1 MRIIPVIDL
10 MKGIVVH
17 GQMGERKKYKP
28 IKSVLCHS
36 ADPLTVAYAFE
47 DELQLKELYIADLDA
62 ISHHDYS
69 NLKEILKIKQKTH
82 LNLMLDCGI
91 RSVDDILKFIPSNI
105 DRIIIATETLSEL
118 SELNRIVAQ
127 VDSSKLIFSID
138 TKQNKILTDSKEIA
152 ALSPIALASYGND
165 LGIKECIVLDL
176 SKVGSERG
184 PNITIAKEIVD
195 NVDISVITGGGIRRI
210 NDIHYL
216 EENGFAGV
224 LIATALHN
232 GNISQSDLLSVISD
246 TKS

>member
-28 IKSVLCHS
+28 IQSVLCDS
-36 ADPLTVAYAFE
+36 ADPLTVASAFE
-47 DELQLKELYIADLDA
+47 EKLQLKELYIADLDA
-62 ISHHDYS
+62 ISNQDYS

-82 LNLMLDCGI
+82 LNLMLDFGI
-91 RSVDDILKFIPSNI
+91 RFIDDILNVSSTKINRFV
-105 DRIIIATETLSEL
+105 IATETLSGIREL
-118 SELNRIVAQ
+118 DRIADE
-127 VDSSKLIFSID
+127 VDRNKLILSID
-138 TKQNKILTDSKEIA
+138 TMHNKILASSKEIKEMN
-152 ALSPIALASYGND
+152 PITVAEYGYG

-184 PNITIAKEIVD
+184 PNIVIAKEIVD
-195 NVDISVITGGGIRRI
+195 NVEISVITGGGIRSI
-210 NDIHYL
+210 DDIHYL
-216 EENGFAGV
+216 EKNGFTGV

-232 GNISQSDLLSVISD
+232 GNIAYNDLLSVNRD

>member
-47 DELQLKELYIADLDA
+47 DKLQLKELYIADLDA

-69 NLKEILKIKQKTH
+69 NLKEILKIKQNTL

-91 RSVDDILKFIPSNI
+91 RSMDDILNVISTNI
-105 DRIIIATETLSEL
+105 DHIIIATETLSGL
-118 SELNRIVAQ
+118 SELEIIVDQ
-127 VDSSKLIFSID
+127 VNGSKLILSID
-138 TKQNKILTDSKEIA
+138 TMDNKILASSKEIIQ
-152 ALSPIALASYGND
+152 LNPRSIAEYGLE
-165 LGIKECIVLDL
+165 LGIQECIVLDL

-195 NVDISVITGGGIRRI
+195 NVDISVITGGGIRYI
-210 NDIHYL
+210 DDIHFL

-232 GNISQSDLLSVISD
+232 GNITRNDLLTVNGD
-246 TKS
+246 KKS